1 MSRIALSGR
10 LICADEIE
18 AEVLKRHLGAHI
30 QASRAEPGCL
40 RFDIAPTDD
49 PLVWQVDELFAGQAA
64 FDAHKARTAASPWAE
79 ATRAIR
85 RDISL
90 RKPDE

>member
-1 MSRIALSGR
+1 MTRIALSGR
-10 LICADEIE
+10 LICADEAE
-18 AEVLKRHLGAHI
+18 AEVLTRHLDDHI

-40 RFDIAPTDD
+40 RFDITPTKDA
-49 PLVWQVDELFAGQAA
+49 LIWQVDELFADQTA

-79 ATRAIR
+79 ATKQIR

-90 RKPDE
+90 RTAAE